1 MNRITNL
8 TIYMCLLIIVVMA
21 VPSFAQAPVATGVS
35 AKMNWME
42 LGTTFLYGL
51 LGIMLSMIG
60 YKVYDL
66 MVPFDIH
73 KEIAEDQNV
82 SLGIVL
88 AAIILGVSIIVAA
101 AIAS

>member
-1 MNRITNL
+1 MKKISKL
-8 TIYMCLLIIVVMA
+8 TIPVIVLLMVIMVA
-21 VPSFAQAPVATGVS
+21 PLFAAENAGIAS
-35 AKMNWME
+35 KMNWAE

-51 LGIMLSMIG
+51 MGIVLSMIG

-73 KEIAEDQNV
+73 KEIAEDQNT

>member
-1 MNRITNL
+1 MKNISKFS
-8 TIYMCLLIIVVMA
+8 IPVVILLMVVMTA
-21 VPSFAQAPVATGVS
+21 PLFAAGPSGVA

-42 LGTTFLYGL
+42 LATTFLYGL
-51 LGIMLSMIG
+51 MGIVLSMVG

-73 KEIAEDQNV
+73 KEIAEDQNT

>member
-1 MNRITNL
+1 MKKINILVLVLLTTLITSPL
-8 TIYMCLLIIVVMA
+8 
-21 VPSFAQAPVATGVS
+21 FASGSGVG
-35 AKMNWME
+35 AKMNWVE
-42 LGTTFLYGL
+42 LGTTFMYGL
-51 LGIMLSMIG
+51 MGIILSMIG
-60 YKVYDL
+60 YKVYDI

-73 KEIAEDQNV
+73 KEIAEDQNT